1 MYSTTQPLRNL
12 LNEPQRAQ
20 LAEYRGRLLA
30 ANRKL
35 NLTSIDDPD
44 VVDARLIGESL
55 ALLDLLPAF
64 AATLL
69 DIGSGG
75 GVPGVPLAIGAPTV
89 QVTLLD
95 ATQKKVD
102 FLRTTAD
109 ALALANV
116 TALQGRAEELGRD
129 PAHREHYDVVTARA
143 VARLATLVEL
153 ALPLLRVGGVA
164 LLPKGEAAVAELDE
178 AGEALHELGGTGRLV
193 TRDDPP
199 LRVIVVEKTS
209 PTPERY
215 PRRTGLPQKRPIG
228 VPPR

>member
-1 MYSTTQPLRNL
+1 LGDA
-12 LNEPQRAQ
+12 QRAQ
-20 LAEYRGRLLA
+20 LVKYRRRLLA

-35 NLTSIDDPD
+35 NLTAIVDPD
-44 VVDARLIGESL
+44 EIDARLVDESL
-55 ALLDLLPAF
+55 ALLDLIPLSANS
-64 AATLL
+64 LL

-75 GVPGVPLAIGAPTV
+75 GVPGIPLAIAAPSM

-102 FLRTTAD
+102 FLRVTAA

-129 PAHREHYDVVTARA
+129 PAHREQYDVVTARA
-143 VARLATLVEL
+143 VARLAALVEL

-164 LLPKGEAAVAELDE
+164 LLPKGEAAADELSE
-178 AGEALHELGGTGRLV
+178 AAEALGELGGDGRLV
-193 TRDDPP
+193 VLDEPA
-199 LRVIVVEKTS
+199 LRVIVVEKTA

-228 VPPR
+228 VPSR

>member
-1 MYSTTQPLRNL
+1 LGDA
-12 LNEPQRAQ
+12 QRAQ
-20 LAEYRGRLLA
+20 LVEYRRRLLA

-35 NLTSIDDPD
+35 NLTAIVDPD
-44 VVDARLIGESL
+44 EIDARLVDESL
-55 ALLDLLPAF
+55 ALLDLIPLSANS
-64 AATLL
+64 LL

-75 GVPGVPLAIGAPTV
+75 GVPGIPLAIAAPSM

-102 FLRTTAD
+102 FLRVTAA

-129 PAHREHYDVVTARA
+129 PAHREQYDVVTARA
-143 VARLATLVEL
+143 VARLAALVEL

-164 LLPKGEAAVAELDE
+164 LLPKGEAAADELSE
-178 AGEALHELGGTGRLV
+178 AAEALGELGGDGRLV
-193 TRDDPP
+193 VLDEPA
-199 LRVIVVEKTS
+199 LRVIVVEKTA

-228 VPPR
+228 VPSR